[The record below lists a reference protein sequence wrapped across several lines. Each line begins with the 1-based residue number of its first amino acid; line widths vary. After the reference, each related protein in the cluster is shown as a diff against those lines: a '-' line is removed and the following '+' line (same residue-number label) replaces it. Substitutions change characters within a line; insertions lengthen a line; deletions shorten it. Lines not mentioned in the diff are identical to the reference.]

1 MIKLDKNIKPIVHR
15 SPIFTYM
22 FNTLS
27 SAEAPAVKEV
37 KQKRQKAPTDGLL
50 TETVTENVDNENKT
64 ATNDE
69 LVVKMFRNL
78 SESLKICNNRE
89 PINFFRF
96 IIDPD
101 SFGKSVENLF
111 HASFLIKEGRA
122 GIRVK
127 KKEDIPEI
135 WPVTDLERS
144 HLQSDGDEDD
154 GVRNQLEDPSSEP

>member
-1 MIKLDKNIKPIVHR
+1 M
-15 SPIFTYM
+15 
-22 FNTLS
+22 
-27 SAEAPAVKEV
+27 
-37 KQKRQKAPTDGLL
+37 
-50 TETVTENVDNENKT
+50 
-64 ATNDE
+64 
-69 LVVKMFRNL
+69 
-78 SESLKICNNRE
+78 
-89 PINFFRF
+89 

-101 SFGKSVENLF
+101 SLAKSVENLF

-135 WPVTDLERS
+135 WLVTDLERS